1 MESCSCFTFRRVHVD
16 HFFQFGVISI
26 YRLQKAFISSISVII
41 ISNLWI
47 LTRCI
52 WVEFSNRLSN
62 INGEHDK
69 FGSHDSHS
77 RHVVWT
83 AINVHLMHVCLKADF
98 RLPTCSPLNCLAIQ
112 LPISQNPPS
121 VTSNVRPVSQNI
133 VIRILTRFKIYEI
146 SLLYQILLVNN
157 WNCNATEHNFK
168 QHDTWWVGLLDLT
181 AAENYTCQQYSAQS
195 GFGLTMR

>member
-1 MESCSCFTFRRVHVD
+1 
-16 HFFQFGVISI
+16 
-26 YRLQKAFISSISVII
+26 VII

-62 INGEHDK
+62 INDEHDK

-83 AINVHLMHVCLKADF
+83 AINVHLMHVCFKSRLSIADMF
-98 RLPTCSPLNCLAIQ
+98 TRLNCLAIQ
-112 LPISQNPPS
+112 LTISQNPTS
-121 VTSNVRPVSQNI
+121 LTSNIRPVSQNI

-157 WNCNATEHNFK
+157 WNCNATEQWTQFQTRWHLMSRP
-168 QHDTWWVGLLDLT
+168 TWLDSSRKLHLPTIFRAVWLLVNNSLT
-181 AAENYTCQQYSAQS
+181 KS
-195 GFGLTMR
+195 GIRKSLQMVVP

>member
-1 MESCSCFTFRRVHVD
+1 M
-16 HFFQFGVISI
+16 
-26 YRLQKAFISSISVII
+26 II

-47 LTRCI
+47 LTRSI

-83 AINVHLMHVCLKADF
+83 AINVHLRHVCF
-98 RLPTCSPLNCLAIQ
+98 ESRLSIANMLTRLNCLAIQ

-121 VTSNVRPVSQNI
+121 VTLNVRPVSKNI
-133 VIRILTRFKIYEI
+133 VIRILTRFNIYEI
-146 SLLYQILLVNN
+146 KLLYQILLVNN
-157 WNCNATEHNFK
+157 WNRNEHNFK
-168 QHDTWWVGLLDLT
+168 QDDTWWVGLLDLT

-195 GFGLTMR
+195 GFG